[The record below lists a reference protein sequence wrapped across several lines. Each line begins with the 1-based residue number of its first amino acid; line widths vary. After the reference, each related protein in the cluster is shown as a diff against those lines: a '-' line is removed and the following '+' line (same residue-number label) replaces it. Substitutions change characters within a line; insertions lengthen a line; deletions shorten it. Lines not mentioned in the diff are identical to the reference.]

1 MSIFTLVE
9 DSSRRI
15 HVQVARQIAR
25 KILSGELK
33 ENQKLPSEMEL
44 CEIFG
49 VSRTALRE
57 STKLLSAKGL
67 IESKPKVG
75 TRIKPRTQ
83 WHFLDPQL
91 LYWIQDLE
99 DTKPFLSQFLGLRK
113 AIDPEACA
121 LAASNATVEQRK
133 ELSILFQKM
142 TIAANGFDYEEWT
155 TNDHLFHQTIFLSTG
170 NQFYIPFANILST
183 IFKQFIDH
191 SAEGGR
197 FCLEEHKAIYDA
209 IMSGNANQARIASQ
223 ALLDDENQ
231 KLSRVELA
239 IA

>member
-1 MSIFTLVE
+1 MTTFSLVE
-9 DSSRRI
+9 TSNRRI

-33 ENQKLPSEMEL
+33 ENEKLPNEMEL
-44 CEIFG
+44 CDIFG

-75 TRIKPRTQ
+75 THVCPRNQ

-91 LYWIQDLE
+91 LDWIQDLD
-99 DTKPFLSQFLGLRK
+99 DTQPFLAQFLGLRK
-113 AIDPEACA
+113 AIEPEACA
-121 LAASNATVEQRK
+121 IAATKATVEQRK
-133 ELSILFQKM
+133 TLSVLFQKM
-142 TIAANGFDYEEWT
+142 TIAANNFDYEEWT
-155 TNDHLFHQTIFLSTG
+155 INDQLFHQAIFASTQ
-170 NQFYIPFANILST
+170 NFFYIPFANILST

-197 FCLEEHKAIYDA
+197 FCLAEHKAIYDA
-209 IMSGNANQARIASQ
+209 IMSGDSDKARTASIQ
-223 ALLDDENQ
+223 LLNDENQ
-231 KLSRVELA
+231 KLAQIVNG
-239 IA
+239 